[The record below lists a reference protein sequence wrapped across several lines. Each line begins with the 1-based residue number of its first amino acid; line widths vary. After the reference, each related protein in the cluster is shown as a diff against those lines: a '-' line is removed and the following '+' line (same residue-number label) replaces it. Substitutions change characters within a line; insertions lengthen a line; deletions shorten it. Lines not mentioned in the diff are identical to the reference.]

1 MWSRRHKKHR
11 SKHRHKDS
19 DSDSADSNDEE
30 DLELIDDLL
39 EKSLKPAAST
49 TPRTETTTQARDVE
63 ILRASAGNG
72 IVESM
77 KIVVNNRNGSKEQV
91 TTSVTC

>member
-1 MWSRRHKKHR
+1 M
-11 SKHRHKDS
+11 
-19 DSDSADSNDEE
+19 

-39 EKSLKPAAST
+39 EKSLKPESPT
-49 TPRTETTTQARDVE
+49 TANIDIPAQARDVE

-77 KIVVNNRNGSKEQV
+77 KIVVSNRNGSKEQV
-91 TTSVTC
+91 TS

>member
-1 MWSRRHKKHR
+1 M
-11 SKHRHKDS
+11 
-19 DSDSADSNDEE
+19 
-30 DLELIDDLL
+30 
-39 EKSLKPAAST
+39 
-49 TPRTETTTQARDVE
+49 E

-91 TTSVTC
+91 TSSITYSLDTEHGCHYSFVLVRFTVI